1 MGGRRE
7 CKEGWFSSQRRE
19 LPRKASALVLVLP
32 RWAGPEWLRPAHEA
46 SLDISQL
53 YVQLC
58 RIASLKPAM
67 MGELTAWKLANLA
80 LGPPRCAPE
89 PIAKHFPAQFKRAV
103 KEELRGRP

>member
-1 MGGRRE
+1 M
-7 CKEGWFSSQRRE
+7 
-19 LPRKASALVLVLP
+19 
-32 RWAGPEWLRPAHEA
+32 
-46 SLDISQL
+46 
-53 YVQLC
+53 
-58 RIASLKPAM
+58 KPAM